1 MPRHE
6 SRAAR
11 WILALGAI
19 NGFLAV
25 ALGAFAAHALRQAVE
40 TSRLEVFETAVLY
53 HGWHAL
59 ALIGTGLAA
68 ERFGGRWLA
77 AAGWLFV
84 AGIVLFSGSLYA
96 LTLGAPRWL
105 GPVTPVGGSALL
117 AGWIALTV
125 GAWRNSSS

>member
-1 MPRHE
+1 MSPHDTRL
-6 SRAAR
+6 AR
-11 WILALGAI
+11 GIIALGAI

-25 ALGAFAAHALRQAVE
+25 AFGAFGAHALRQVVE
-40 TSRLEVFETAVLY
+40 ASRLGVFETAVLY

-59 ALIGTGLAA
+59 ALVGTGLAA
-68 ERFGGRWLA
+68 ERFGGRWLT
-77 AAGWLFV
+77 AAGGLFL

-117 AGWIALTV
+117 AGWLALAV
-125 GAWRNSSS
+125 GVWRGRPS